1 MDEYAGGIR
10 TNYKYTESG
19 LEKAEKEIDKL
30 LELWS
35 KLSVADLDALLLA
48 YEVRER
54 LIVSKV
60 LIAHLRARKETRW
73 HGFQENANYPEKDK
87 NFECYINSVYE
98 NGKVQVFKRE
108 LIKL

>member
-1 MDEYAGGIR
+1 
-10 TNYKYTESG
+10 

-35 KLSVADLDALLLA
+35 DLSVADLDELLSA

-60 LIAHLRARKETRW
+60 LIAHLKARRETRW

-87 NFECYINSVYE
+87 NFECYIKSVYE
-98 NGKVQVFKRE
+98 NGQVQVFKRE